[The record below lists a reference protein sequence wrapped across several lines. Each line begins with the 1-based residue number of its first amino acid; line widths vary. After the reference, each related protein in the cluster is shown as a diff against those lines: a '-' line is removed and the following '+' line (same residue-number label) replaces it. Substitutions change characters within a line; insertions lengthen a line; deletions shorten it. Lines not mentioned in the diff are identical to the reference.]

1 MFGYLIY
8 VLLRLL
14 DVYSFLLIAY
24 ALLSWFPGASSSGI
38 GRWLENIVF
47 PVITPLRRLN
57 LQFAGL
63 DFTILVALF
72 LLNFLGRL
80 LIMVLV

>member
-38 GRWLENIVF
+38 GRWLENIVS